1 MSRCEE
7 LILHRWDLTRDRAD
21 RLATALGRLT
31 ALPEN
36 PEIVVV
42 DDASTDGTAA
52 MVRAPLGPTAC

>member
-1 MSRCEE
+1 MTARHPSVGVVVA
-7 LILHRWDLTRDRAD
+7 TRDRAD